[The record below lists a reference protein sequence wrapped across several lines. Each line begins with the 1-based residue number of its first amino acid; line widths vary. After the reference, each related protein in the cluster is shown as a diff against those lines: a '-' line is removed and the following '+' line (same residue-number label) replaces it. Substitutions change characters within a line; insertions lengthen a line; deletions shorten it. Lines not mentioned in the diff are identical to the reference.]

1 MIRQS
6 MSTRWC
12 GGFPGKSDHCP
23 IGRLRRVLRS
33 KSHAVADSNGLPI
46 HLAAAL
52 TSPLYLPQLQKAIP
66 PNSTSD
72 LSLRMLAL
80 SAGLSLCV
88 VYRVLK
94 DDWVISLAQFGRRNI
109 LTRCR
114 TFVSGVQP
122 EKACDKEDDDD
133 DADDVENV
141 HGILR
146 VRQARFH
153 CESAALQQETCR
165 SATKFRSPRPE
176 LRSLAPLRL
185 HILRRY
191 R

>member
-1 MIRQS
+1 
-6 MSTRWC
+6 
-12 GGFPGKSDHCP
+12 
-23 IGRLRRVLRS
+23 
-33 KSHAVADSNGLPI
+33 
-46 HLAAAL
+46 
-52 TSPLYLPQLQKAIP
+52 
-66 PNSTSD
+66 
-72 LSLRMLAL
+72 MLAL

-88 VYRVLK
+88 AYRVLK

-109 LTRCR
+109 LTRRR

-146 VRQARFH
+146 VRQARLH
-153 CESAALQQETCR
+153 CESAAPQQETCR